1 MPCKLLTIL
10 STILVLLFAMNSAA
24 EEVHI
29 ASLMPNRIGSNESSL
44 VAPYSSATMAE
55 HQLWTSSGKIF
66 HSAVAGYIAGTSQHT
81 LLNMPKNARQSA
93 EGYWIGAHPTCKQLK
108 TMYAARIRLIVTA
121 ALFEREQF
129 GELPQCIQNMGFKH
143 LNIPFGARFPQPS
156 RFINVIR
163 QYKPFEIYIHCEH
176 GGDRSGALLAYL
188 LISEHGWPIHK
199 ALLAV
204 LFPGLKDLN
213 NLRQI
218 FETRNIDLPEEDV
231 VKYLGLYSGEYNN
244 GYGGLKIRS
253 DGYRKLINTMLD
265 YALKRQAELALR
277 PLQ

>member
-1 MPCKLLTIL
+1 MPGKLSSI
-10 STILVLLFAMNSAA
+10 ICVLLALLLPVCTAA
-24 EEVHI
+24 EEVHY
-29 ASLMPNRIGSNESSL
+29 ASLMPNHIGSNESSL

-55 HQLWTSSGKIF
+55 HQQWTASGKLF
-66 HSAVAGYIAGTSQHT
+66 HSAVAGTIAGTAAHT
-81 LLNMPKNARQSA
+81 LLNMPKNSRQTA

-108 TMYAARIRLIVTA
+108 TMYLARIRLIVTA

-129 GELPQCIQNMGFKH
+129 GGLPQCIRDMGFEH
-143 LNIPFGARFPQPS
+143 LNIPFGARFPNPS
-156 RFINVIR
+156 RFIDVIR
-163 QYKPFEIYIHCEH
+163 QYKPYEVYIHCEH

-199 ALLAV
+199 AFLAV
-204 LFPGLKDLN
+204 LFPGTKDLN

-218 FETRNIDLPEEDV
+218 FETRSIELPEEDI
-231 VKYLGLYSGEYNN
+231 KEYLGLYSGEYNN

-265 YALKRQAELALR
+265 YALKCTPKNNTK
-277 PLQ
+277 PLE

>member
-1 MPCKLLTIL
+1 MPAKLLTIL
-10 STILVLLFAMNSAA
+10 SLILAMLCITNAAA
-24 EEVHI
+24 EEVHD
-29 ASLMPNRIGSNESSL
+29 ASFMPNHIGSNESSL

-55 HQLWTSSGKIF
+55 HQMWTATGKIF
-66 HSAVAGYIAGTSQHT
+66 HSAVAGYISGTASHT

-108 TMYAARIRLIVTA
+108 TMYLARIRLIVTA

-129 GELPQCIQNMGFKH
+129 GGLPQCIRDMGFQH
-143 LNIPFGARFPQPS
+143 LNIPFGARFPNPS
-156 RFINVIR
+156 RFIDVIR
-163 QYKPFEIYIHCEH
+163 QYKPYEVYIHCEH

-204 LFPGLKDLN
+204 LFPGTKDLN

-218 FETRNIDLPEEDV
+218 FETRNIALPNEDV

-253 DGYRKLINTMLD
+253 AGYRKLINTMLD
-265 YALKRQAELALR
+265 YALKRQAQLDQ